1 MSNHQPSLALPRLLR
16 QPRLLLILLVMTG
29 LGVAAVQ
36 LRPRP
41 SPRPAVPQI
50 TAVTALGR
58 LIPEGDLVNLSVPA
72 GLSGGN
78 EVVETWLVQEGDR
91 IKKGQV
97 LARLSSYRQLQVAI
111 RQAEASLS
119 SSRALLPFLE
129 ISQRRGNTL
138 FADGAIS
145 DEELGKA
152 RAGLIRQQSEI
163 ESGLASVERARLELA
178 AAEVLSPLDGR
189 LIRIYS
195 WPGMKETSD
204 GLALIGRTDRMQ
216 VWAQV
221 FQSDLPRLRIGQM
234 ATVRAESG
242 GFQGSL
248 RARLRTILGNVSQR
262 DVFAVNG
269 NNDVNAR
276 VILVKLDIDPAE
288 RDRLSQLSNLNVT
301 VRFDP

>member
-119 SSRALLPFLE
+119 SSRALLPFWK
-129 ISQRRGNTL
+129 SVR
-138 FADGAIS
+138 
-145 DEELGKA
+145 GKA
-152 RAGLIRQQSEI
+152 IPFSPMAPSQMKSWGRQE
-163 ESGLASVERARLELA
+163 
-178 AAEVLSPLDGR
+178 
-189 LIRIYS
+189 
-195 WPGMKETSD
+195 
-204 GLALIGRTDRMQ
+204 
-216 VWAQV
+216 
-221 FQSDLPRLRIGQM
+221 
-234 ATVRAESG
+234 
-242 GFQGSL
+242 
-248 RARLRTILGNVSQR
+248 
-262 DVFAVNG
+262 
-269 NNDVNAR
+269 
-276 VILVKLDIDPAE
+276 PA
-288 RDRLSQLSNLNVT
+288 
-301 VRFDP
+301 